1 MEHFRSLGFKKFRT
15 EEFYDMVCDCSSF
28 SPSSL
33 ERLAVKLG
41 EEYVPLY
48 RDLEFGRGIEITL
61 DEASKILEKYTHYG
75 VIVNN
80 TLAFIVAR
88 YVTPLGSMC

>member
-33 ERLAVKLG
+33 EKLAVKLG

-80 TLAFIVAR
+80 TLASIVAR